1 LTWLQEQVIA
11 IDEENA
17 GLRTERAELHS
28 LLNDTAQELEQ
39 TKKELSETAGGSR
52 SLLRCFQM
60 DLPVHSLRNAGS
72 HSF

>member
-1 LTWLQEQVIA
+1 MIA

-39 TKKELSETAGGSR
+39 TKKELAETAGGPLAVPVA
-52 SLLRCFQM
+52 LLSNGLTRA
-60 DLPVHSLRNAGS
+60 LRNAGS